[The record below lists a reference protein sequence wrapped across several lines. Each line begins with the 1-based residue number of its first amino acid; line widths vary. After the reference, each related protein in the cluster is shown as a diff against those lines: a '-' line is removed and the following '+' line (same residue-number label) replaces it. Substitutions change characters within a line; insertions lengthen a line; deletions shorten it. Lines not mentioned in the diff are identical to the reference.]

1 MGVFKFKL
9 PDVGEGVTEAEIVE
23 WRVKAGDRVEEDQDM
38 VDVMTDKA
46 TVELPSP
53 VSGTV
58 KSVLGE
64 PGEIIATGTVIVEI
78 EVEGDAPAQEAAE
91 AAAPPEPKQPEEVA
105 GAATAKGDEPKEPEP
120 RSEPKKAE
128 PAKSDIGS
136 APKLAQSS
144 GGSRPL
150 ASPAVRKRAMEND
163 LDLSTVPG
171 SGPAGRIT
179 HRDLDDFIASGGRLA
194 ARGHGGG
201 GAARAKRQGE
211 ETRKI
216 IGLRRKI
223 AENMAR
229 SKRTI
234 PHFAYVE
241 EVDVTALE
249 ELRQHLNKSRGEGQP
264 KLTILPFLM
273 TALARALPDFPNAN
287 AHYDE
292 EANQLTRYEPV
303 HCGIATAT
311 SNGLMVPVIR
321 HAEALSLWDQAA
333 EVSRLA
339 EAART
344 GKATSDELTGS
355 TVTITSLG
363 PMGGVASTPV
373 INAPET
379 AIIGVNKMQELPR
392 FDAKGRVTPRL
403 MMNLSSSFDHR
414 MVDGFEAA
422 SLIQAIKAMLENPA
436 TIFME

>member
-1 MGVFKFKL
+1 MGVFRFKL

-23 WRVKAGDRVEEDQDM
+23 WRVKAGDKVEEDQDM

-64 PGEIIATGTVIVEI
+64 PGDVIATGTVIVEI
-78 EVEGDAPAQEAAE
+78 EVEGDVPTQEEAE
-91 AAAPPEPKQPEEVA
+91 AAAEPEPEQPEEVA
-105 GAATAKGDEPKEPEP
+105 EAATAKGDAPKEPEP
-120 RSEPKKAE
+120 RPEPKKAE
-128 PAKSDIGS
+128 PAKSDIGG
-136 APKLAQSS
+136 APKLAQPG

-163 LDLSTVPG
+163 LDISTVPG
-171 SGPAGRIT
+171 TGPAGRIT
-179 HRDLDDFIASGGRLA
+179 HQDLDDFIASGGRLA
-194 ARGHGGG
+194 AKARGGG
-201 GAARAKRQGE
+201 GAARTKRQGE
-211 ETRKI
+211 ETSKI

-249 ELRQHLNKSRGEGQP
+249 ELRQHLNKTRDEGQP

-292 EANQLTRYEPV
+292 DANQLTRYEPV

-321 HAEALSLWDQAA
+321 HAEALSLWDQAS

-344 GKATSDELTGS
+344 GKATKDELTGS
-355 TVTITSLG
+355 TITITSLG

-414 MVDGFEAA
+414 MVDGYDAA